1 MYKTEDNPEL
11 HSEERP
17 EQQYE
22 RHAASTTPYVVLSA
36 LIAVVSLIAVLAAW
50 TSA

>member
-1 MYKTEDNPEL
+1 MYKSDHNPED
-11 HSEERP
+11 SP

-22 RHAASTTPYVVLSA
+22 RSGSPATPYVVLFA
-36 LIAVVSLIAVLAAW
+36 LIAVVSLIAALAAW